1 MQGGIRMQNEN
12 NKLSHTNT
20 PIVSSYLNDEGMES
34 IIHIFLDE
42 IPHRIADLQ
51 ASFKS
56 SNRDDFC
63 KQVHQ
68 LKGAGGGYGFTEIT
82 LKAADI
88 EKKLRVPNAGWKEEI
103 QKNMD
108 EFITVLQRVYAG
120 KNVSGHV

>member
-1 MQGGIRMQNEN
+1 MQNEN
-12 NKLSHTNT
+12 NMLSRTNT

-56 SNRDDFC
+56 SSRDDFC

-68 LKGAGGGYGFTEIT
+68 LKGAGGGYGFAEIT

-88 EKKLRVPNAGWKEEI
+88 EKKLRVPNSGWKEEI
-103 QKNMD
+103 QKQRRNRK
-108 EFITVLQRVYAG
+108 TVL
-120 KNVSGHV
+120 K